1 LRFHDYGNY
10 TYDGELT
17 YEALSALHDI
27 EIVYPETIYN
37 YTCVYYKDNKD
48 DMNELGR
55 AGFSCSI
62 SDWNPDWD
70 TFIATSYQFDENGEP
85 INPTLYR
92 DTDLTLTW
100 DYFGFDKNLYR
111 PAGYADGIYLWN
123 PRSWDMVNVKFSFE
137 EMIRTGSQY
146 VLYPAITP
154 YIYKGR
160 SKTSE
165 EATKLLLAKEST
177 TFLLNRYIN
186 GYTDESVLNSLL
198 VSDIHYEGERD
209 GRLSHRSYWGT
220 GGLYDTVSF
229 GGGTTATSDRTSTIR
244 AYGFLASD
252 NFTTRAVSINFALPY
267 NEDANTTYLVNL
279 SNHRPGLTWVGGIGN
294 RAKDIPYAFY
304 VENYPDKPKQ
314 LIPLTDATNLKIRYD
329 FEDADELYEEL
340 KTASGRMRSNFSF
353 VLSDSYPTSIYGT
366 THNLAYYDQ
375 FNLTSYWMPVPKGLW
390 YKFNGEDK
398 RIEENGFYNLI
409 DGSVVYNDK
418 LEIFLMKDTIM
429 EKPFN
434 YFDDWFYNTTEIDY
448 VVQANSAINTYVQP
462 DIYATAN
469 RTLTKNL
476 VFPVSLLTADAENK
490 VVGEWYYS
498 GDQWLQSANTSIY
511 AGNFDKLRLH
521 KLQQT
526 ICLLPG
532 GDYTK
537 FYVYLNPEDV
547 ASVGENSNNS
557 YGTKALATVSHY
569 YYINANGEKFYFDGA
584 FWIPEK
590 YTANYITEWNRNYAI
605 VVDTPYYSV
614 PIRNDMYRVGIYLY
628 GERITVPYVATNNQ
642 NWAYTGRGWIELDG
656 NTSEVV

>member
-1 LRFHDYGNY
+1 
-10 TYDGELT
+10 
-17 YEALSALHDI
+17 
-27 EIVYPETIYN
+27 
-37 YTCVYYKDNKD
+37 
-48 DMNELGR
+48 
-55 AGFSCSI
+55 
-62 SDWNPDWD
+62 
-70 TFIATSYQFDENGEP
+70 
-85 INPTLYR
+85 
-92 DTDLTLTW
+92 
-100 DYFGFDKNLYR
+100 
-111 PAGYADGIYLWN
+111 
-123 PRSWDMVNVKFSFE
+123 MVNVKFSFE

-154 YIYKGR
+154 YVYKGR
-160 SKTSE
+160 SDSANQT
-165 EATKLLLAKEST
+165 ALALAPESF
-177 TFLLNRYIN
+177 TFLLNRYVN
-186 GYTDESVLNSLL
+186 SYTNENVLSKNL

-209 GRLSHRSYWGT
+209 GRFGHSDHWSRDFYNTMSLG
-220 GGLYDTVSF
+220 GGL
-229 GGGTTATSDRTSTIR
+229 TSTSPR
-244 AYGFLASD
+244 EGKMTAYISLASD
-252 NFTTRAVSINFALPY
+252 RFTTKTTSASMSLPY
-267 NEDANTTYLVNL
+267 NEDANTTYLYNV

-304 VENYPDKPKQ
+304 VENYPNSPNK
-314 LIPLTDATNLKIRYD
+314 LIPLEDSTNLKIRYD
-329 FEDADELYEEL
+329 FGDADKKYGEMIKNGTTGLL
-340 KTASGRMRSNFSF
+340 MTSNPTISFSQSEKPY
-353 VLSDSYPTSIYGT
+353 VYGT
-366 THNLAYYDQ
+366 THNLVYYDQ

-418 LEIFLMKDTIM
+418 LEIFLMKDTVM

-605 VVDTPYYSV
+605 TVDTPYYSV